1 MGAGVIILLAA
12 VGLVEVARVLRDA
25 RRARRLNRAMHEVR
39 RPLQTLAL
47 GLERASLDP
56 AATGSCLE
64 QARGALREL
73 DAVVNG
79 RREPPAA
86 GRAAVGEVLDGL
98 AGRWRFADVVVDRA
112 CSAIEIDADLTR
124 LAAALDNLVA
134 NALRHGTGMVRVRA
148 ATTARGVRFEV
159 RDSGPAAAPKRRSRR
174 DPRHGHGFRVVTDVA
189 ASHGGSAAAAAPSPG
204 GGTIAAISL
213 PVSSGPP
220 GGSGGSGG

>member
-1 MGAGVIILLAA
+1 MIILLAA
-12 VGLVEVARVLRDA
+12 VGLVEAGRLLRDA

-39 RPLQTLAL
+39 RPLQAIAL

-56 AATGSCLE
+56 VATGSCLE

-79 RREPPAA
+79 RREPPAVS
-86 GRAAVGEVLDGL
+86 RAIVGEVLDGV
-98 AGRWRFADVVVDRA
+98 AGRWRFADVEVDRA
-112 CSAIEIDADLTR
+112 CAAVEIDADLTR

-134 NALRHGTGMVRVRA
+134 NALRHGTGTVRVRA

-159 RDSGPAAAPKRRSRR
+159 RDGGPATGPARRNRR
-174 DPRHGHGFRVVTDVA
+174 DPRHGHGLRVVADVA
-189 ASHGGSAAAAAPSPG
+189 GSHGGSAAAAAPAPG

-213 PVSSGPP
+213 PVSGGPADE
-220 GGSGGSGG
+220 